1 MILDFR
7 TRQNGKTYYEYNKS
21 WKDLKKHIKIILDS
35 TQKSRYEKCIEITAI
50 IDWYFHTYLKEG
62 DKNEK

>member
-21 WKDLKKHIKIILDS
+21 WKDLKRQIKIILDS
-35 TQKSRYEKCIEITAI
+35 TQKSRYEKCIEISAMI
-50 IDWYFHTYLKEG
+50 NYYFDTYLKEN
-62 DKNEK
+62 KK